1 MRTASAIGSSDNWKF
16 SNMAQL
22 NIANDSFDLPELLAQ
37 NQRNIASSSV
47 EIKLTNV
54 SIDFPVYQAGARS
67 MKKQLL
73 AIATG
78 GQIMRDARDSLIVR
92 SLSDVNLHIGK
103 GERVALL
110 GHNGSGKST
119 LLRTLAGVYRP
130 TSGSIRTCGRI
141 GTLIDTFI
149 GIDMDATG
157 VENIIAR
164 GLCLGM
170 TMKEIDSRI
179 DEVADFAEL
188 GAFLELPMRT
198 YSAGM
203 QTRLAFS
210 ISTLIKPD
218 ILLLDEGIGTGDVNF
233 IAKAQARLLSFANSA
248 GILVFASH
256 DISMSRKLCERA
268 VVLVHGRVVF
278 DGKLEEGFAYYHAVM
293 SGASVPQPAIA

>member
-1 MRTASAIGSSDNWKF
+1 
-16 SNMAQL
+16 
-22 NIANDSFDLPELLAQ
+22 
-37 NQRNIASSSV
+37 
-47 EIKLTNV
+47 
-54 SIDFPVYQAGARS
+54 
-67 MKKQLL
+67 
-73 AIATG
+73 
-78 GQIMRDARDSLIVR
+78 LIVR
-92 SLSDVNLHIGK
+92 ALSDINLHIGK

-130 TSGSIRTCGRI
+130 TIGAIRTSGRI

-149 GIDMDATG
+149 GIDLDATG

-170 TMKEIDSRI
+170 TMREIDAHI

-218 ILLLDEGIGTGDVNF
+218 ILLLDEGIGTGDAGF
-233 IAKAQARLLSFANSA
+233 IAKAQARLQAFANSA

-256 DISMSRKLCERA
+256 NITMSRNLCERA
-268 VVLVHGRVVF
+268 IVLIHGKMVF
-278 DGKLEEGFAYYHAVM
+278 DGKLEDGFNYYNAVM
-293 SGASVPQPAIA
+293 SGANPPQPSAA

>member
-1 MRTASAIGSSDNWKF
+1 MSEVNF
-16 SNMAQL
+16 SNDQ
-22 NIANDSFDLPELLAQ
+22 FDLPELLAQ
-37 NQRNIASSSV
+37 SQKKSAQNV

-54 SIDFPVYQAGARS
+54 SIDFPIYQGGARS
-67 MKKQLL
+67 AKKQLL
-73 AIATG
+73 SIATG
-78 GQIMRDARDSLIVR
+78 GQIMHDADDELVVR
-92 SLSDVNLHIGK
+92 ALSNVNLQINQ
-103 GERVALL
+103 GERVALI

-149 GIDMDATG
+149 GIDLDATG

-170 TMKEIDSRI
+170 TMKEIDARI

-210 ISTLIKPD
+210 ISTLIRPD
-218 ILLLDEGIGTGDVNF
+218 ILLLDEGIGTGDAGF
-233 IAKAQARLLSFANSA
+233 IAKAQARLRSFADSA
-248 GILVFASH
+248 GILIFASH
-256 DISMSRKLCERA
+256 DITLSRVLCKRA
-268 VVLVHGRVVF
+268 IVLMHGTVIF
-278 DGKLEEGFAYYHAVM
+278 DGKLEEGFAYYNSLMNSAK
-293 SGASVPQPAIA
+293 VPQPGAA

>member
-1 MRTASAIGSSDNWKF
+1 MSS
-16 SNMAQL
+16 SNVMH
-22 NIANDSFDLPELLAQ
+22 DSFDLPELLAV
-37 NQRNIASSSV
+37 NQRETASSAV
-47 EIKLTNV
+47 DIKLTNV
-54 SIDFPVYQAGARS
+54 SIDFPIYQASARS

-73 AIATG
+73 SIATG
-78 GQIMRDARDSLIVR
+78 GQIMRGSDDSLVVR
-92 SLSDVNLHIGK
+92 ALSDVNIHIGK
-103 GERVALL
+103 GERVALF

-130 TSGSIRTCGRI
+130 TSGAIRTCGKI

-149 GIDMDATG
+149 GIDLDATG

-179 DEVADFAEL
+179 DEVAEFAEL

-210 ISTLIKPD
+210 ISTLIRPD
-218 ILLLDEGIGTGDVNF
+218 ILLLDEGIGTGDAGF
-233 IAKAQARLLSFANSA
+233 IAKAQTRLLSFAANA

-256 DISMSRKLCERA
+256 DIKMARTLCNRA
-268 VVLVHGRVVF
+268 IVMVHGRVVF
-278 DGKLEEGFAYYHAVM
+278 DGGLTDGISNYEMIM
-293 SGASVPQPAIA
+293 SGANPPNPQVA